1 MAWRGCNDSLP
12 ALDSIY
18 PLRMGGVRMKEAA
31 QKLRSALGLIESQD
45 ARTALPQN
53 CSRAKVKR
61 VLDSVNRT
69 SVPRIW
75 HQPAI
80 RHVSLLEEECTED
93 GTGAVRFPGRSATNV
108 LCLSVQ
114 IFAIDSLA
122 EIFGFRVSFE
132 ESTIWNCGYFWHLG
146 CTVVQEVG
154 SVCRFRFSPNDRFH
168 APGVVQF

>member
-1 MAWRGCNDSLP
+1 
-12 ALDSIY
+12 
-18 PLRMGGVRMKEAA
+18 MKKRP

-61 VLDSVNRT
+61 VPDSVNRT

-75 HQPAI
+75 HQSAI
-80 RHVSLLEEECTED
+80 RHVNLSEEECRKTVA
-93 GTGAVRFPGRSATNV
+93 GRVRFPGRSAANV

-122 EIFGFRVSFE
+122 QIFGFRVSFE

-146 CTVVQEVG
+146 CTVAQEVG
-154 SVCRFRFSPNDRFH
+154 V
-168 APGVVQF
+168 GVSL